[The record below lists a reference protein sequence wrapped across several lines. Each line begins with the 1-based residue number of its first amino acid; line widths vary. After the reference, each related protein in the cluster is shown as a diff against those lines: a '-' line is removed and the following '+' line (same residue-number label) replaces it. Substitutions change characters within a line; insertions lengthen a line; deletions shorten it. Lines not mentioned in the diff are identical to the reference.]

1 MPPKSVHVIT
11 DTQANLIAANPILF
25 SNQEAIESDTG
36 RSKLGDGVT
45 AYSSLGYR
53 IPNLGSSPVSTV
65 NVNEYS
71 NGKDVTTVLTLT
83 NFIVGAVP
91 GAGALAFGNIVYAF
105 PAGQHFELVYSF
117 SALAHTIPGT
127 AVAVNTALGSVIG
140 SGAVATLAG
149 TGTFMDRL
157 TQQAITTAAGGGTAV
172 SALAAATAGIGTGIS
187 LNVAGSVKN
196 VFLNGAG
203 TWNANNAGN
212 LLANGVIVIKWTR
225 MQ

>member
-1 MPPKSVHVIT
+1 MASQAVQVVT
-11 DTQANLIAANPILF
+11 DTQANWIAANPITF
-25 SNQEAIESDTG
+25 KNWEYIESDTG
-36 RSKLGDGVT
+36 RRKLGDGLT
-45 AYSSLGYR
+45 ALNSLGYAV
-53 IPNLGSSPVSTV
+53 PNLGSSPVSTV

-71 NGKDVTTVLTLT
+71 NGKDVTAVLTLT
-83 NFIVGAVP
+83 NFVVGAIP
-91 GAGALAFGNIVYAF
+91 GAGALAVGNIVYAF

-117 SALAHTIPGT
+117 SSLAHTIPGT

-149 TGTFMDRL
+149 TATFMDRL
-157 TQQAITTAAGGGTAV
+157 TQQSITTAPGGGTAV